1 MPRCHSKQNSAAA
14 QSDMSPGVVAGIVV
28 GVVCAVFV
36 IAAVIGVIVWRSKSS
51 PKVHS
56 KKRKG
61 DRSPGA
67 QEEGGAA
74 GQSDAS
80 VKLTRRNTRLCWGA
94 QR

>member
-1 MPRCHSKQNSAAA
+1 MPQCHSKQNSAAA
-14 QSDMSPGVVAGIVV
+14 QLDMSPGVVAGIVV
-28 GVVCAVFV
+28 GVVCAVLV

-61 DRSPGA
+61 A
-67 QEEGGAA
+67 QEGGGAA

-94 QR
+94 QS